1 MDKDSVGKTVVNG
14 NDNNMQKNVFEMYP
28 TIRIETLLGNPMA
41 HVQNKRFVD
50 VDLNRQFL
58 RRRNAGSSGRYKND
72 DENITTDATITTT
85 TTKNYYLGKRTNDT
99 RGEGRFNQHVQMM
112 KLLNGSLVY
121 LSG

>member
-1 MDKDSVGKTVVNG
+1 MTTCR
-14 NDNNMQKNVFEMYP
+14 KNVFEMYP

-85 TTKNYYLGKRTNDT
+85 TTKNYYLGK
-99 RGEGRFNQHVQMM
+99 
-112 KLLNGSLVY
+112 
-121 LSG
+121 